1 MFTTTSQFFFTFY
14 IFSTNVSKLKFCNLN
29 EVIMLFTK
37 TFDGFVEY
45 ICACSRM
52 RAYSKKTRVSV
63 SLWDG
68 LKQGKTN
75 TITSYI
81 LVITKH

>member
-1 MFTTTSQFFFTFY
+1 MIVIVTMMVIVIGKCVHDNVAVFFFTFY

-68 LKQGKTN
+68 LK
-75 TITSYI
+75 
-81 LVITKH
+81 